1 MDWLYLESQVYLFM
15 LPRIVEATY
24 EDGLLRPVELIHD
37 SGDQVYLVTI
47 LDRDI
52 FRARKR
58 PQSKPNL
65 RGKYRGFLSRAEEFA
80 RGKQAEKAL
89 ER

>member
-1 MDWLYLESQVYLFM
+1 MA
-15 LPRIVEATY
+15 PRIVEATY
-24 EDGLLRPVELIHD
+24 ENGLLRPVEAIHD
-37 SGDQVYLVTI
+37 SGNQVYLVTI
-47 LDRDI
+47 LDREI

-58 PQSKPNL
+58 PQRKPTL
-65 RGKYRGFLSRAEEFA
+65 RGKYRGFLSSAEEFA